1 MALSDKLQAQQF
13 EIKNFTYNLLE
24 NRIAKY
30 PLPER
35 DLSKLLVY
43 DKGKITQDIYRN
55 LDKYIFENSI
65 FVFNNTK
72 VIQARLNFS
81 NSTGGKIEIFCLE
94 PSEENHEPSTAM
106 MKKAC
111 VEWKCL
117 IGRVDRWKEKT
128 ISIKTK
134 NFSLDAEILKR
145 NGNVF
150 TIKFSW
156 QPTSLSFAE
165 ILEQFGDIPIPP
177 YLKRESEAIDVS
189 RYQTVYATQQG
200 SVAAPTAGLHFTKE
214 IFEKLKSKNA
224 IVDYVTLHVGAGTF
238 IPVKSETL
246 EGHDMH
252 SEWIEVEKETIVKLV
267 ELISDGQTNKN
278 VVAIGTTSL
287 RTIESLYWM
296 GVKVNQNLSAS
307 IDELEVK
314 QWDAYE
320 LQQSLTASDSLNC
333 LLAWLKRNKIE
344 KLICKTQ
351 LLIVPSYKLRIAN
364 ALVTNFHQPNSTLLL
379 LVAAVVGDD
388 WKMIY
393 DYALVNDFR
402 FLSYGDGS
410 LLFDKKRNTNQFIE
424 HENSEL
430 DRKKGIR

>member
-1 MALSDKLQAQQF
+1 MELSYKLQAQKFQ
-13 EIKNFTYNLLE
+13 IKNFTYDLPE

-30 PLPER
+30 PLDER

-43 DKGKITQDIYRN
+43 NNGKISEDIYRN
-55 LDKYIFENSI
+55 LDKYIFEKSI

-72 VIQARLNFS
+72 VIQARLHFS

-106 MKKAC
+106 MKKTC

-117 IGRVDRWKEKT
+117 IGRFDRWKEKT
-128 ISIKTK
+128 VSIKTK
-134 NFSLDAEILKR
+134 DFSLDAEIIKR

-156 QPTSLSFAE
+156 QPNSFSFAE
-165 ILEQFGDIPIPP
+165 ILEQLGEMPIPP
-177 YLKRESEAIDVS
+177 YLKRESEEIDVS

-200 SVAAPTAGLHFTKE
+200 SVAAPTAGLHFTKQ

-252 SEWIEVEKETIVKLV
+252 SEWIEVEKETIVKIV
-267 ELISDGQTNKN
+267 EQISDEQTNKN
-278 VVAIGTTSL
+278 VVAVGTTSL

-296 GVKVNQNLSAS
+296 GVKANQNLSAS

-333 LLAWLKRNKIE
+333 LLVWLKKNKIE

-364 ALVTNFHQPNSTLLL
+364 ALITNFHQPSSTLLL

-393 DYALVNDFR
+393 DYALENDFR

-410 LLFDKKRNTNQFIE
+410 LLFDNKQNTN
-424 HENSEL
+424 
-430 DRKKGIR
+430 